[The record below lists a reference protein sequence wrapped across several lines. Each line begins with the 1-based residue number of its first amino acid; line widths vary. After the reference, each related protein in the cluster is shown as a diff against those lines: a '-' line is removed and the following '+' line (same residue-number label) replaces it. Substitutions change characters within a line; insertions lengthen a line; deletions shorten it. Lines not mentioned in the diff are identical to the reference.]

1 MKYTTTYHD
10 EQQTRYTVED
20 PEGRRLLVY
29 KDGYGKNPRWNIC
42 PATIYGK
49 DGNGHYVRGLE
60 ATLSGDATEQRIARR
75 IERAF
80 SEWGAAIDKVR
91 AEARAWDEYNDR
103 CASLRQDLSR
113 IALPHNVHVERIHG
127 DGFSVVIRLTS
138 AADLEKVL
146 AVLGNP

>member
-1 MKYTTTYHD
+1 MQYTTTYHD
-10 EQQTRYTVED
+10 EQKTRYTVED
-20 PEGRRLLVY
+20 AEGRRLIIY
-29 KDGYGKNPRWNIC
+29 KDRYGRNPRWNLS

-49 DGNGHYVRGLE
+49 DGEGHFVRGLE
-60 ATLSGDATEQRIARR
+60 ATLAGDATEQRIARR
-75 IERAF
+75 IEKAF
-80 SEWGAAIDKVR
+80 AEWGPAIDKVR

-103 CASLRQDLSR
+103 CGAYREALSR

-127 DGFSVVIRLTS
+127 DGFSVVIRLTN